1 MKESMIIMILNM
13 VGIMLTF
20 FSIVYAA
27 GVVWR
32 VEKKLDISYKLFLAA
47 ILVYAV
53 SLFLELFNVLDA
65 TTMELYIS
73 ITKVLFIALFL
84 GGVLTMRDLVR
95 ELDGEKEQLW
105 ITWKKVLLTFLEC
118 AIIQSRQIIICFCV
132 VSGNHLI
139 IFQPFEK

>member
-95 ELDGEKEQLW
+95 ELDGEKE
-105 ITWKKVLLTFLEC
+105 
-118 AIIQSRQIIICFCV
+118 
-132 VSGNHLI
+132 
-139 IFQPFEK
+139 